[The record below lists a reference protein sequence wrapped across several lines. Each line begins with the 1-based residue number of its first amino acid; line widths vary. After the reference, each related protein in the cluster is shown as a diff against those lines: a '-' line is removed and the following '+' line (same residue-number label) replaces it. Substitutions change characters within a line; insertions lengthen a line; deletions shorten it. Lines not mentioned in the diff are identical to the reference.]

1 MTEDVK
7 EKMSHLNEGTIG
19 AMVSRAKDRESLT
32 RSRES
37 GCGRG
42 SLGETTLVNRGNGVT
57 SFSAS
62 APTERKKK

>member
-1 MTEDVK
+1 
-7 EKMSHLNEGTIG
+7 MSHLNEGTIG

-37 GCGRG
+37 DCGRG
-42 SLGETTLVNRGNGVT
+42 SLGETTLGNYTSQGNGVT
-57 SFSAS
+57 SFISAS

>member
-1 MTEDVK
+1 
-7 EKMSHLNEGTIG
+7 MSHLNEGTIG

-62 APTERKKK
+62 APTERKKNKK